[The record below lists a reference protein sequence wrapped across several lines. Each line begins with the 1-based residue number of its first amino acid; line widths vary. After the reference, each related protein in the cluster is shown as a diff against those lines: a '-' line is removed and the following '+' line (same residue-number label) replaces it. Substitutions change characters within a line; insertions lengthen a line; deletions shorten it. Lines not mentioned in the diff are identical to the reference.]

1 MPVPTALGKWLFTVG
16 WTGGQSVVALARTI
30 ATGDHSI
37 VSRMTPGWSNGLA
50 RAWGMEVVAHGRHH
64 VHAGETYVMM
74 ANHRSHTDIVALF
87 EALPVLP
94 GFLAKQELRR
104 IPFFGRA
111 MEVGGH
117 VFIDRTKRAQAFDA
131 IRGAAEQVR
140 DGATIVVFPEG
151 TRAEQRG
158 VKPFKKG
165 GFHLAQQ
172 AGVPILPI
180 GIRGSAEILP
190 KHGYG
195 LRPGRVDVHIG
206 AAIPREE
213 VVSLP
218 IDELVALVRSRICE
232 LSDLP
237 KVGPDRARSRRE

>member
-1 MPVPTALGKWLFTVG
+1 MRVPTSVGRWLFTVG
-16 WTGGQSVVALARTI
+16 WTGGQSAMALARTVV
-30 ATGDHSI
+30 TGDHGW
-37 VSRMTPGWSNGLA
+37 VNRMTPGWAHGLA

-64 VHAGETYVMM
+64 VKAGETYVMM

-87 EALPVLP
+87 EALPILP

-104 IPFFGRA
+104 VPVFGRA

-117 VFIDRTKRAQAFDA
+117 VFIDRTKRQRAFDA
-131 IRGAAEQVR
+131 IREAAEQVR
-140 DGATIVVFPEG
+140 AGATIVVFPEG

-172 AGVPILPI
+172 AGVAILPI

-190 KHGYG
+190 KHRYA

-206 AAIPREE
+206 EAIPPER
-213 VVSLP
+213 VVALS
-218 IDELVALVRSRICE
+218 IDDLVALVRQRICE

-237 KVGPDRARSRRE
+237 PVGPDPE